1 MSDDLLA
8 RFAQYLEG
16 ERHASPQ
23 TRKAYLRDLQDLIT
37 LAGSKPLQELTA
49 LDVRGFVRQLASRG
63 LSAYSIA
70 RMLSA
75 WRTFYRLMARDLA
88 WPLDPAASVK
98 PPRKRQR
105 LPKAMSED
113 AAGGL
118 LENMPD
124 DDTLGA
130 RDKAMFEL
138 AYSSGLRVSELVSVQ
153 LADVDLAGGL
163 ARITGKGNKTRMVPV
178 GSKAREA
185 IAEWLKERTL
195 IAQPGCTHVFVGQ
208 HGKPL
213 TTRAVQARFK
223 TWEARLGIAEPL
235 HPHKLRHSC
244 ATHLLQNSGDLRA
257 VQELLG
263 HANLSTTQVY
273 THLDWKVLAKS
284 YDAHHPRARRKDDND
299 APPSTES

>member
-1 MSDDLLA
+1 MTEDLSA

-16 ERHASPQ
+16 ERHASPE
-23 TRKAYLRDLQDLIT
+23 TRKAYLRDLQELIT
-37 LAGSKPLQELTA
+37 LAGKKPLNELTA

-63 LSAYSIA
+63 LSAYTIA

-75 WRTFYRLMARDLA
+75 WRTFYKLMARDLA

-113 AAGGL
+113 AAVGL

-124 DDTLGA
+124 DDTLST

-153 LADVDLAGGL
+153 LADMDLAGGL
-163 ARITGKGNKTRMVPV
+163 ARITGKGNKTRMVPI

-185 IAEWLKERTL
+185 IQDWLKERAL
-195 IAQPGCTHVFVGQ
+195 VALPDCTHVFVGQ

-213 TTRAVQARFK
+213 TTRAVQSRFK

-284 YDAHHPRARRKDDND
+284 YDAHHPRARRKDDK
-299 APPSTES
+299 TED